1 MLNADLRSIVHH
13 RAMATSESSSPPRPR
28 LVVQIGVTGHRPNR
42 LSPDVAAALPAQC
55 DQILKAIEALAFRA
69 HDPLIHSPEPPL
81 LRVLS
86 PLAEGADRIVAN
98 AGLSLGADLQCP
110 LPFHEEEYC
119 RDFASESS
127 RDEFHALL
135 AKASAVFQ
143 INGTHDAADVAY
155 ERVGRFVLEQSDFL
169 IAIWDGEPAAGRGGT
184 TQIVEEALE
193 QNIPVI
199 WLHASLQ
206 NPPCV
211 LLIDESG
218 DRQLLPLAELDS
230 RFALRFSQSKAGSDL
245 NFSRIYCAEKQPR
258 FDFGRIF
265 RIFRDVLAKGKIR
278 NGSWRI
284 ADFEPSARAEARNWL
299 RAAVECGLVAGPAAA
314 EWAVRVT
321 INGDPGYS
329 GPIMQTAL
337 DGLRLN

>member
-13 RAMATSESSSPPRPR
+13 RAMANSESSSPPRPP

-86 PLAEGADRIVAN
+86 PLAEGADRMVAN
-98 AGLSLGADLQCP
+98 AGLSLGAYLQCP

-206 NPPCV
+206 NPPCI

-218 DRQLLPLAELDS
+218 DRQLLPLVELDS
-230 RFALRFSQSKAGSDL
+230 RFATRFSQSKAGSDL

-265 RIFRDVLAKGKIR
+265 RFFRDLLAKGKFPK
-278 NGSWRI
+278 GSGK
-284 ADFEPSARAEARNWL
+284 N
-299 RAAVECGLVAGPAAA
+299 
-314 EWAVRVT
+314 
-321 INGDPGYS
+321 
-329 GPIMQTAL
+329 
-337 DGLRLN
+337 